1 MMIVAAWRSGCH
13 IAADAQKVADEI
25 AAIGSSATTAQ
36 ILDKARDESTE
47 LHKCFDWNDTTAAEK
62 WRMHQARNV
71 VCSLVIREQAETPKP
86 EVRVFYKTDNDS
98 GYKPTVLIMQDKD
111 EYQKLLARALAELS
125 SFKAKYQ
132 TLAELEGVF
141 AAIEQLA
148 G

>member
-1 MMIVAAWRSGCH
+1 MIIAAWRSGCH

-25 AAIGSSATTAQ
+25 AAIGSSATTSQ
-36 ILDKARDESTE
+36 ILDKARDETTE

-62 WRMHQARNV
+62 WRMHQARKV
-71 VCSLVIREQAETPKP
+71 VCSLVIREQTETPKP
-86 EVRVFYKTDNDS
+86 EVRVFYKTDNDT

-141 AAIEQLA
+141 AAIDQLA